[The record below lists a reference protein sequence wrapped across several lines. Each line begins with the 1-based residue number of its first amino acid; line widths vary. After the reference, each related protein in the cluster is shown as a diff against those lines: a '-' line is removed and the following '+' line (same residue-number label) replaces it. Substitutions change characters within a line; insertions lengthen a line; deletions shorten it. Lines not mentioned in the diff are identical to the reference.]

1 MSWQESAT
9 VAEVMTTKEVAR
21 VGDVSRRRVLQL
33 IHDGT
38 LQAVKRDRAW
48 LVYEGSVRRWLR
60 TRRPPG
66 RPPQDEL
73 PERGEQLPLGVDHD

>member
-60 TRRPPG
+60 SGRKPG
-66 RPPQDEL
+66 RPRKGSQ
-73 PERGEQLPLGVDHD
+73 ERGKQLPLETPE